1 MIIGIAGVSR
11 SGKTTLADLI
21 QKKLIEKGETAIVLH
36 QDDYV
41 IPENQIPKIRH
52 RIDWECPQSIDFQQF
67 KTEILKAKKHYK
79 HVITEGLLNFW
90 DADINLLFDKK
101 IFVEISKETFLERR
115 NKEKRWGF
123 EPKWFYEHVWESH
136 EKYGKI
142 GLDEA
147 TIVLLGE
154 EEFDENLINRAI
166 EIARY

>member
-36 QDDYV
+36 QDNFV
-41 IPENQIPKIRH
+41 MPESDIPKIRH

-67 KTEILKAKKHYK
+67 KSEILEVKRHYK

-90 DADINLLFDKK
+90 DDNINLLFDKK
-101 IFVEISKETFLERR
+101 IFVKISKETFLERR

-123 EPKWFYEHVWESH
+123 EPKWFYEHVWQSH

-147 TIVLLGE
+147 TIVLSGE

>member
-21 QKKLIEKGETAIVLH
+21 QKKLVEQGETSIVVH

-41 IPENQIPKIRH
+41 MPESEIPKIRH
-52 RIDWECPQSIDFQQF
+52 RIDWECPQSIDFQRF
-67 KTEILKAKKHYK
+67 KSEILEAKKHYK

-90 DADINLLFDKK
+90 DEDINLLFDKK
-101 IFVEISKETFLERR
+101 IFVEISKQTFLERR

-123 EPKWFYEHVWESH
+123 EPKWFYEHVWQSYL
-136 EKYGKI
+136 KYGKN
-142 GLDEA
+142 GLNEA
-147 TIVLLGE
+147 TLVISGE
-154 EEFDENLINRAI
+154 EDFDENLINRAI

>member
-21 QKKLIEKGETAIVLH
+21 QKKLIKQGETATVLH

-41 IPENQIPKIRH
+41 MPENEIPKIRH
-52 RIDWECPQSIDFQQF
+52 RTDWECPQSIDFQRF
-67 KTEILKAKKHYK
+67 KLEILEAKNKYNY
-79 HVITEGLLNFW
+79 VITEGLLNFW
-90 DADINLLFDKK
+90 DKDINVLFDKK
-101 IFVEISKETFLERR
+101 IFVEISKKTFLERR

-123 EPKWFYEHVWESH
+123 EPKWFYEHVWQSH

-147 TIVLLGE
+147 TIVLSGE

>member
-21 QKKLIEKGETAIVLH
+21 QKKLIMKGETATVLH
-36 QDDYV
+36 QDDFV
-41 IPENQIPKIRH
+41 MPENEIPKIRH
-52 RIDWECPQSIDFQQF
+52 RIDWECPQSIDFQRF
-67 KTEILKAKKHYK
+67 KSKILEAKKQYK

-101 IFVEISKETFLERR
+101 IFVQISKETFLERR

-123 EPKWFYEHVWESH
+123 EPKWFYEHVWKSH

-142 GLDEA
+142 GLDA
-147 TIVLLGE
+147 DTIMLSGE
-154 EEFDENLINRAI
+154 VDFDENLINRAI